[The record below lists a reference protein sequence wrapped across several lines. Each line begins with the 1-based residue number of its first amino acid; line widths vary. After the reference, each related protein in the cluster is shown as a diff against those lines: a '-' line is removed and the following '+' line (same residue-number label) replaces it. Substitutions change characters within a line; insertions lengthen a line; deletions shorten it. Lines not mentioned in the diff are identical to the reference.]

1 MYYLITAIT
10 LSGRVIPL
18 TIRRDTLEAACIA
31 AQQILPG
38 SWIAL
43 TQILK

>member
-10 LSGRVIPL
+10 LDGRVIPL
-18 TIRRDTLEAACIA
+18 TIRRDSLEAAYIA
-31 AQQILPG
+31 VQQIVPG
-38 SWIAL
+38 SLMVL